1 MLAQFD
7 HAARG
12 RTNLRASEPDVV
24 QQVVVEPRQLPFA
37 GVPARV
43 ASYRIDHP
51 VMDALDQTGEERAQ
65 TPFAA
70 CAMPIAHDLHLQNL
84 SRRETCSHPGLLFR
98 YRGRKAGLQ
107 DVF

>member
-7 HAARG
+7 HAACG
-12 RTNLRASEPDVV
+12 RTNLRTSEPEVA
-24 QQVVVEPRQLPFA
+24 QQMVVEPRQLPFA
-37 GVPARV
+37 GVP
-43 ASYRIDHP
+43 SHRIDHP
-51 VMDALDQTGEERAQ
+51 VMDAPGQAGEESVQ
-65 TPFAA
+65 TPFAT
-70 CAMPIAHDLHLQNL
+70 CAMSIAHDLHLQNL

>member
-43 ASYRIDHP
+43 ASHRIDHP
-51 VMDALDQTGEERAQ
+51 FMDALDQIGEESVQ

-70 CAMPIAHDLHLQNL
+70 CAMSIVHDLHLQNF
-84 SRRETCSHPGLLFR
+84 SSRETCSHPGLLFR